1 MQFFKALLNMSPY
14 TSAIFCECR
23 GEQLRMWAKDEL
35 SDWAAVEHYLS
46 EVKKCKPKTLKRVY
60 ELGHHSYELSRGEPF
75 KPVHCGMPGCNIP
88 TFNTAQAMYKFHAN
102 LDKKSEEDLAAYLRE
117 YGGSHLRHRPGPPV
131 TRLPPLYMSVDILH
145 LIFINLFGQHVT
157 AMFLTPLFEMSDRA
171 RGVPEALLRSKSIPI
186 KLAHAASVTE
196 MKQSLTGRDAKTWIE
211 NGEELW
217 PELLTFALAP
227 PKVVEEEVAIQSP
240 PADGDFT
247 MAAPEGEESEDEGEG
262 EEDEEDRQ
270 TKLERYASYLDD
282 FHRVVHL
289 IRPFER
295 DDREYRERRATDLY
309 NSAAKVGRNLEQ
321 LLGDYDSAVP
331 SILTDIV
338 TRQMVQDGCAYRP
351 SPALARPLSSPPGPL
366 TAAVVGCRR
375 GCDGHEAFGAKYHF
389 TMHNRVCI
397 RKLTSGT
404 TEHKRVR
411 RVDATRRTES
421 PARRC
426 YPPC

>member
-1 MQFFKALLNMSPY
+1 MFSSDVACAVLTRFTGVEMRGSPPL
-14 TSAIFCECR
+14 APPLCVC
-23 GEQLRMWAKDEL
+23 GD
-35 SDWAAVEHYLS
+35 VYL
-46 EVKKCKPKTLKRVY
+46 TLPYLHVHSR
-60 ELGHHSYELSRGEPF
+60 LG
-75 KPVHCGMPGCNIP
+75 
-88 TFNTAQAMYKFHAN
+88 
-102 LDKKSEEDLAAYLRE
+102 LDF
-117 YGGSHLRHRPGPPV
+117 PPDV
-131 TRLPPLYMSVDILH
+131 TR
-145 LIFINLFGQHVT
+145 Q
-157 AMFLTPLFEMSDRA
+157 
-171 RGVPEALLRSKSIPI
+171 
-186 KLAHAASVTE
+186 SVTE
-196 MKQSLTGRDAKTWIE
+196 SE
-211 NGEELW
+211 N
-217 PELLTFALAP
+217 
-227 PKVVEEEVAIQSP
+227 EVAIHLGSTWSAVINRTSRAVQSP

-270 TKLERYASYLDD
+270 TKLERYGTPVRLVPRR
-282 FHRVVHL
+282 FPPRVVHL